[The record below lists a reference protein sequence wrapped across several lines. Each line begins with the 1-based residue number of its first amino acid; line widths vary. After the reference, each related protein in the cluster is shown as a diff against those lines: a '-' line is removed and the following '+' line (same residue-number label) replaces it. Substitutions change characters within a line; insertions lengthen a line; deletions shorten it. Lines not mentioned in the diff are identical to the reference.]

1 VLRCNIIWHFS
12 SSFSNGN
19 FTFSANETNDN
30 NDDNNDE
37 KLTKRRALRRENK
50 QNRAAHLSLSFT
62 RTHSMFSLFRQGS
75 IRPKNQNK
83 IRPLPMSYPKQHDN
97 NTNSIYAL
105 LSWRGL
111 LLTGSANGEI
121 NVWDPYTAQ
130 LVQKLHGH
138 EEAVSSLCAFEDD
151 YVASGSWD
159 GTVRVW
165 DTSLAQAVAVLTGHR
180 KPISSLVSTLSGS
193 LLCSGSWDGTVQ
205 CWNVRADRIQFTLNA
220 NGGSAVNC
228 LTFFRDESMLVVGCG
243 DGVLR
248 VYSTQS
254 GQKMNELSGGHHD
267 TVRAVAT
274 FTNDNE
280 HVFSAGK
287 DGKIF
292 AWSVD
297 RGTATNIVG
306 SSDLPPTSGMS
317 SLGLDGVNA
326 NSNSNNNSY
335 IAHDGGCCALQECGG
350 GKLASAGYDGSVKIW
365 DPDSRLFVA
374 QLDAHVGEKVWA
386 LSYDERMLQLFS
398 SGDKNIFAWDAATA
412 FEEEEDS
419 RDESE
424 IDVEGRSMSVASR
437 SASRADLP
445 RVMSNVSNMSGGSAS
460 LANLHVHPNFAAN
473 TSGNNS
479 LQGSYQNLSNL
490 GIGQSASASA
500 SRRGSLTDLSGI
512 VVSADVSGYNS
523 QSSQP
528 GSATKSGRRM
538 KKSDVLR
545 MELESANTQLE
556 SYAKAY
562 EDQVQR
568 YKDSEITNETL
579 RKRITEQIAKL
590 ADAEKS
596 KQELEARQ
604 SALLEE
610 GMAQLRS
617 EFEREKALALYAT
630 EKESKA
636 RFEVTIKEK
645 ENAVATLREELLQ
658 SNAKLEKERQE
669 TFSRLEALEGERS
682 KSKLEADSLRQL
694 NDRLLKEYKKSTTE
708 GETQTNEEARTIKK
722 LESEIE
728 SLKRDRAQF
737 EINSKAAY
745 EQIFARNEALDAEV
759 SRLTGTL
766 ENASKTIDA
775 LKVDVQTASSQTNA
789 TRSEL
794 EASFAER
801 EKVLRLEFESKT
813 SERFEAI
820 ASEKSTLE
828 EKLELLEDALKD
840 TTESM
845 QKEIEKANVD
855 RESETSALKEALG
868 DALRANEIANVE
880 VANAIAAHHN
890 AEMKFETET
899 KKTQER
905 EERMKQDLETKPDP
919 AVVAVV
925 EEENAALRK
934 LDEEQ
939 KDKIA
944 HLEAEYQRA
953 NERLREAE
961 EDRRKERQGL
971 ESIAH
976 DLEKKLEETR
986 EKRKEEMKESQAA
999 LRESKDRLQKADNDA
1014 HMLRSDLET
1023 AQKRL
1028 EDAIQ
1033 NIDSTETSLES
1044 KYRQEIEKLELQ
1056 AKTLQR
1062 ELLDSKNETEN
1073 ALESASRAKTQL
1085 TDAKEKFAKAVSK
1098 GKGFQDQVSM
1108 LRETLEEVEV
1118 RSREAEREK
1127 RNAEAERER
1136 MLRDFE
1142 DAESR
1147 EVRVKDALNHEKK
1160 RTASLKDELR
1170 EATEKLVE
1178 FETLLEEET
1187 KKLGEVEAKV
1197 KAEEF
1202 AMERERANAKDAK
1215 RECDEMKIALKVA
1228 EKTVEEITTERDE
1241 VNVRLKET
1249 EVLLVESEKHV
1260 EDAETRVQEAKQ
1272 SLTQLK
1278 ASLDFANSR
1287 SKELEAKLV
1296 EAEEQD
1302 SPTRLSTADSAREE
1316 SLNRTDALEMEL
1328 GTSKRDL
1335 ADANEKLKDSLERV
1349 VQLETEAKRRNE
1361 EYVAASNEVERLESA
1376 VNEAE
1381 MKISKLKTE
1390 IETSSK
1396 QQQQQ
1401 LDSTAAVPYDN
1412 SIDAQTEDEKDAES
1426 RRVRWL
1432 EQQRLQAAE
1441 SRAQNLEIELQQLRS
1456 EAEAARVAAS
1466 EAWAVAS
1473 QAGVSRQP
1481 DTGGG
1486 PESIA
1491 PSSPGGRSSFH
1502 PMASRSEYQF
1512 GGGGRQ
1518 HQANDLA
1525 SALEKQRYEMK
1536 IDALKVDAERLRRDR
1551 DRARRELER
1560 GKAAA
1565 KNAVAQVVERL
1576 RVEVHSRAIAERE
1589 RDVLQSDLKRTM
1601 RQANDR
1607 LEQKTREAARAHEE
1621 FLDAKRKLEKLK
1633 QEKSLVS
1640 RAVEELHHNQD
1651 ASATTAASTVT
1662 NPTSPRP
1669 PPGTKAATAYAVN
1682 HQQHAPS
1689 SSQTSVFVVT
1699 SEHVK
1704 ILVGMILTML
1714 FTVKFL
1720 NNGNVNGAA
1729 EL

>member
-1 VLRCNIIWHFS
+1 
-12 SSFSNGN
+12 
-19 FTFSANETNDN
+19 
-30 NDDNNDE
+30 
-37 KLTKRRALRRENK
+37 
-50 QNRAAHLSLSFT
+50 
-62 RTHSMFSLFRQGS
+62 
-75 IRPKNQNK
+75 
-83 IRPLPMSYPKQHDN
+83 
-97 NTNSIYAL
+97 
-105 LSWRGL
+105 
-111 LLTGSANGEI
+111 
-121 NVWDPYTAQ
+121 
-130 LVQKLHGH
+130 
-138 EEAVSSLCAFEDD
+138 
-151 YVASGSWD
+151 
-159 GTVRVW
+159 
-165 DTSLAQAVAVLTGHR
+165 
-180 KPISSLVSTLSGS
+180 
-193 LLCSGSWDGTVQ
+193 
-205 CWNVRADRIQFTLNA
+205 
-220 NGGSAVNC
+220 
-228 LTFFRDESMLVVGCG
+228 
-243 DGVLR
+243 
-248 VYSTQS
+248 
-254 GQKMNELSGGHHD
+254 
-267 TVRAVAT
+267 
-274 FTNDNE
+274 
-280 HVFSAGK
+280 
-287 DGKIF
+287 
-292 AWSVD
+292 
-297 RGTATNIVG
+297 
-306 SSDLPPTSGMS
+306 
-317 SLGLDGVNA
+317 
-326 NSNSNNNSY
+326 
-335 IAHDGGCCALQECGG
+335 
-350 GKLASAGYDGSVKIW
+350 
-365 DPDSRLFVA
+365 
-374 QLDAHVGEKVWA
+374 
-386 LSYDERMLQLFS
+386 
-398 SGDKNIFAWDAATA
+398 
-412 FEEEEDS
+412 
-419 RDESE
+419 
-424 IDVEGRSMSVASR
+424 
-437 SASRADLP
+437 
-445 RVMSNVSNMSGGSAS
+445 
-460 LANLHVHPNFAAN
+460 
-473 TSGNNS
+473 
-479 LQGSYQNLSNL
+479 
-490 GIGQSASASA
+490 
-500 SRRGSLTDLSGI
+500 
-512 VVSADVSGYNS
+512 
-523 QSSQP
+523 
-528 GSATKSGRRM
+528 M

-617 EFEREKALALYAT
+617 EFEREKSLALDAT

-636 RFEVTIKEK
+636 RFEVTIRER
-645 ENAVATLREELLQ
+645 ENALATLREELLQ

-694 NDRLLKEYKKSTTE
+694 NERLLKEYKKSTTE
-708 GETQTNEEARTIKK
+708 EETQTNEEARTIKK

-899 KKTQER
+899 KKMQER

-971 ESIAH
+971 ESIAR

-1033 NIDSTETSLES
+1033 NVDSTETSLES

-1178 FETLLEEET
+1178 LETLLEEET

-1349 VQLETEAKRRNE
+1349 VRLETEAKRRNE

-1401 LDSTAAVPYDN
+1401 PDSTAAVPYDN

-1518 HQANDLA
+1518 HQANNLA

-1536 IDALKVDAERLRRDR
+1536 IDALKVDVERLRRDR

-1633 QEKSLVS
+1633 HEKSLVS

-1651 ASATTAASTVT
+1651 AAATTAANTVT

-1669 PPGTKAATAYAVN
+1669 PPGTKAATAYAAN

>member
-1 VLRCNIIWHFS
+1 
-12 SSFSNGN
+12 
-19 FTFSANETNDN
+19 
-30 NDDNNDE
+30 
-37 KLTKRRALRRENK
+37 
-50 QNRAAHLSLSFT
+50 
-62 RTHSMFSLFRQGS
+62 M
-75 IRPKNQNK
+75 
-83 IRPLPMSYPKQHDN
+83 
-97 NTNSIYAL
+97 
-105 LSWRGL
+105 
-111 LLTGSANGEI
+111 TGSASGEI

-193 LLCSGSWDGTVQ
+193 LLCSGSWDGTVL
-205 CWNVRADRIQFTLNA
+205 CWDVRADRIQFTLNA

-248 VYSTQS
+248 VYSTHN
-254 GQKMNELSGGHHD
+254 GQKMNELRGGHHD

-292 AWSVD
+292 AWNVD
-297 RGTATNIVG
+297 RGTATNIAG
-306 SSDLPPTSGMS
+306 SSLDLPSTSS
-317 SLGLDGVNA
+317 TGLDGTSASSSKN
-326 NSNSNNNSY
+326 NNNSSSY
-335 IAHDGGCCALQECGG
+335 VAHEGGCCALQECGG

-365 DPDSRLFVA
+365 DPDSRLFIA

-398 SGDKNIFAWDAATA
+398 SGDRNIFAWDAATA

-419 RDESE
+419 RDASD

-445 RVMSNVSNMSGGSAS
+445 RVMSNVSNMSAGSGS

-473 TSGNNS
+473 SSGNNS
-479 LQGSYQNLSNL
+479 LHGSYQNLSNL
-490 GIGQSASASA
+490 GAGHSVSASA
-500 SRRGSLTDLSGI
+500 SRRGSVTDLSGTL
-512 VVSADVSGYNS
+512 VSADVSGYNS

-528 GSATKSGRRM
+528 SSATKSGRRM

-568 YKDSEITNETL
+568 FKESENANEIL

-596 KQELEARQ
+596 KQELEAGQ
-604 SALLEE
+604 SAVRND
-610 GMAQLRS
+610 MKAQLQS
-617 EFEREKALALYAT
+617 EFEREKAIALDAL
-630 EKESKA
+630 EKELKA
-636 RFEVTIKEK
+636 RFEGTIRER
-645 ENAVATLREELLQ
+645 ENSIATLREELAQ
-658 SNAKLEKERQE
+658 SNATLEKERQE
-669 TFSRLEALEGERS
+669 TIARLEVLEGERS

-694 NDRLLKEYKKSTTE
+694 NERLLKEYKKTTSE
-708 GETQTNEEARTIKK
+708 EETQANEQANTIAK
-722 LESEIE
+722 LENEIE
-728 SLKRDRAQF
+728 SLKRDRAEF
-737 EINSKAAY
+737 EKDSKASY
-745 EQIFARNEALDAEV
+745 EQIFARNEALSAEV

-766 ENASKTIDA
+766 DDATKTIEA
-775 LKVDVQTASSQTNA
+775 LKGDVQTANSQTDA
-789 TRSEL
+789 TKSEL
-794 EASFAER
+794 EVSFAER
-801 EKVLRLEFESKT
+801 EKALRLELESKRN
-813 SERFEAI
+813 ERLEALE
-820 ASEKSTLE
+820 SEKSTLE

-840 TTESM
+840 TAENM
-845 QKEIEKANVD
+845 QKELEKANID

-868 DALRANEIANVE
+868 DALRSNEIANVE
-880 VANAIAAHHN
+880 VANALAAQKS
-890 AEMKFETET
+890 AEMKLKTEME
-899 KKTQER
+899 KMQER

-919 AVVAVV
+919 AAMAVT
-925 EEENAALRK
+925 EEENATLRK

-939 KDKIA
+939 KEKIA

-953 NERLREAE
+953 NDRLREIE
-961 EDRRKERQGL
+961 DDRRKERQEL
-971 ESIAH
+971 EIVAR

-986 EKRKEEMKESQAA
+986 EKRKEEMKENQAA
-999 LRESKDRLQKADNDA
+999 LREFKDRLQNADSDA
-1014 HMLRSDLET
+1014 HMLRSELET
-1023 AQKRL
+1023 VQKRL
-1028 EDAIQ
+1028 EDALQ
-1033 NIDSTETSLES
+1033 SVDLTETSVES
-1044 KYRQEIEKLELQ
+1044 KYLQEIEQLELR
-1056 AKTLQR
+1056 AKSLQR

-1073 ALESASRAKTQL
+1073 ALESVSRAKTQL
-1085 TDAKEKFAKAVSK
+1085 AHAKEKFAKAVTK

-1108 LRETLEEVEV
+1108 LRETLEEVET

-1147 EVRVKDALNHEKK
+1147 EARVKDALNHEKK

-1197 KAEEF
+1197 KAEEV
-1202 AMERERANAKDAK
+1202 AIERERANAKDAK
-1215 RECDEMKIALKVA
+1215 RECDELKIALKVA
-1228 EKTVEEITTERDE
+1228 EKAVEEITIERDE

-1272 SLTQLK
+1272 NLTQLK

-1287 SKELEAKLV
+1287 SKELEAKLI

-1316 SLNRTDALEMEL
+1316 SLNRADALEMEL
-1328 GTSKRDL
+1328 GASKRDL
-1335 ADANEKLKDSLERV
+1335 ADVNEKLKDSLEKV
-1349 VQLETEAKRRNE
+1349 VQLETEVKRRNE
-1361 EYVAASNEVERLESA
+1361 ECVAASEEIGRLKSV

-1381 MKISKLKTE
+1381 MKISALKTDV
-1390 IETSSK
+1390 ETSSK
-1396 QQQQQ
+1396 QQKQP
-1401 LDSTAAVPYDN
+1401 DSSATFPNNDSN
-1412 SIDAQTEDEKDAES
+1412 DTQNEDEKDAEI
-1426 RRVRWL
+1426 RRLRWL

-1466 EAWAVAS
+1466 EAWVVAS
-1473 QAGVSRQP
+1473 QAGVSRP
-1481 DTGGG
+1481 GGG
-1486 PESIA
+1486 PPESIA

-1502 PMASRSEYQF
+1502 PTASRSEYQF
-1512 GGGGRQ
+1512 GGGGAH
-1518 HQANDLA
+1518 HQANSLT

-1536 IDALKVDAERLRRDR
+1536 IDALKVDVERLRRER

-1607 LEQKTREAARAHEE
+1607 LEQKTREAAQANED

-1633 QEKSLVS
+1633 LEKSLVS
-1640 RAVEELHHNQD
+1640 RAVEELYHAKEDSPTSD
-1651 ASATTAASTVT
+1651 ATSTVAT
-1662 NPTSPRP
+1662 NPISPRP
-1669 PPGTKAATAYAVN
+1669 PPGTKAATAYAAN

>member
-1 VLRCNIIWHFS
+1 
-12 SSFSNGN
+12 
-19 FTFSANETNDN
+19 
-30 NDDNNDE
+30 
-37 KLTKRRALRRENK
+37 
-50 QNRAAHLSLSFT
+50 
-62 RTHSMFSLFRQGS
+62 MFSLFRQGS

-83 IRPLPMSYPKQHDN
+83 IRPLPMSYPRQTS

-130 LVQKLHGH
+130 LVQQLRGH

-180 KPISSLVSTLSGS
+180 KPISSVVSTISGS

-205 CWNVRADRIQFTLNA
+205 CWNVRADRIQFTLNS

-228 LTFFRDESMLVVGCG
+228 MTFFRDESMLVVGCG

-248 VYSTQS
+248 VYSTQN
-254 GQKMNELSGGHHD
+254 GQKMKDLRGGHQD

-274 FTNDNE
+274 FTNNNE

-292 AWSVD
+292 AWNVD

-306 SSDLPPTSGMS
+306 SDVASSS
-317 SLGLDGVNA
+317 SLGLDGSGAMNSS
-326 NSNSNNNSY
+326 SNSSSSY
-335 IAHDGGCCALQECGG
+335 VAHDGGCCALQECGS

-419 RDESE
+419 RDASE

-437 SASRADLP
+437 STSRADLP
-445 RVMSNVSNMSGGSAS
+445 RVMSNVSNSSGGSGS

-473 TSGNNS
+473 TSGSNS
-479 LQGSYQNLSNL
+479 LQGSYQSLSNL
-490 GIGQSASASA
+490 GGVHSRSASV
-500 SRRGSLTDLSGI
+500 SRRESATDLSGI
-512 VVSADVSGYNS
+512 VVSADASGYNS

-528 GSATKSGRRM
+528 SSATKSGRRL
-538 KKSDVLR
+538 KKSEVLR
-545 MELESANTQLE
+545 MELESANVQLE

-562 EDQVQR
+562 EDQAQR
-568 YKDSEITNETL
+568 YKESESANETL

-590 ADAEKS
+590 ADVEKS
-596 KQELEARQ
+596 KQELEAQ
-604 SALLEE
+604 QGALFEE
-610 GMAQLRS
+610 KKAQLRS
-617 EFEREKALALYAT
+617 EFEQEKSSALDAM

-636 RFEVTIKEK
+636 RFEVTTRE
-645 ENAVATLREELLQ
+645 REELIAKQREELVQ
-658 SNAKLEKERQE
+658 SNEMLEKERQE
-669 TFSRLEALEGERS
+669 TIARLEALESEHS

-694 NDRLLKEYKKSTTE
+694 NERLLKEYKKNTKE
-708 GETQTNEEARTIKK
+708 EETHNNEQANTIAS
-722 LESEIE
+722 LEDEIE
-728 SLKRDRAQF
+728 SLKRDGARF
-737 EINSKAAY
+737 EKDSKEAY
-745 EQIFARNEALDAEV
+745 DQIAARNETLSAEV
-759 SRLTGTL
+759 SRLKGTL
-766 ENASKTIDA
+766 FDATKTIEA
-775 LKVDVQTASSQTNA
+775 LKRDVESTSLQTN
-789 TRSEL
+789 TTKSEL

-801 EKVLRLEFESKT
+801 EKALRLEFEAKT
-813 SERFEAI
+813 SARLESVEV
-820 ASEKSTLE
+820 EKSTLE
-828 EKLELLEDALKD
+828 EKLTLLEEALKD
-840 TTESM
+840 TTENM
-845 QKEIEKANVD
+845 QTKLEKANVD
-855 RESETSALKEALG
+855 RESETNALKEALG
-868 DALRANEIANVE
+868 DALRANETANVE
-880 VANAIAAHHN
+880 VTNALVARKN
-890 AEMKFETET
+890 AETKLETEVA
-899 KKTQER
+899 KMQER
-905 EERMKQDLETKPDP
+905 ERRLKYDLETKPDP
-919 AVVAVV
+919 EVVAVA

-934 LDEEQ
+934 LDGEQ
-939 KDKIA
+939 KEKIA
-944 HLEAEYQRA
+944 NLEAEYKRA
-953 NERLREAE
+953 NERLREVE
-961 EDRRKERQGL
+961 EEGRKERLEL
-971 ESIAH
+971 ESAARN
-976 DLEKKLEETR
+976 LEKNLEEAR
-986 EKRKEEMKESQAA
+986 EKWKEEMKESQAS
-999 LRESKDRLQKADNDA
+999 LRQYKDRWQKADNDA
-1014 HMLRSDLET
+1014 HMLRSELET
-1023 AQKRL
+1023 VQKRL
-1028 EDAIQ
+1028 EDAIKSV
-1033 NIDSTETSLES
+1033 NSKETSMES
-1044 KYRQEIEKLELQ
+1044 RYRQEIEQLELQ

-1073 ALESASRAKTQL
+1073 ALESASRAKMQL
-1085 TDAKEKFAKAVSK
+1085 ADAKEKFTKAVSK

-1108 LRETLEEVEV
+1108 LRETLEEVET
-1118 RSREAEREK
+1118 RSREVEREK
-1127 RNAEAERER
+1127 RNAEAKRER
-1136 MLRDFE
+1136 TLRDFE

-1147 EVRVKDALNHEKK
+1147 EARMKDALNHEKK

-1178 FETLLEEET
+1178 YETLLEEET

-1197 KAEEF
+1197 KAEEL
-1202 AMERERANAKDAK
+1202 AMERERAHAKDAK
-1215 RECDEMKIALKVA
+1215 RRNDEMKITLKVA
-1228 EKTVEEITTERDE
+1228 EKTIEEITIERDE
-1241 VNVRLKET
+1241 ASVRLKET
-1249 EVLLVESEKHV
+1249 EVLLAESEKHV

-1287 SKELEAKLV
+1287 SKELEAKLL

-1328 GTSKRDL
+1328 GASKRDL
-1335 ADANEKLKDSLERV
+1335 ADANEKLKDSREKV
-1349 VQLETEAKRRNE
+1349 AQLETEIKRRNK
-1361 EYVAASNEVERLESA
+1361 EYVTALEEVERLKSA

-1381 MKISKLKTE
+1381 MKISELKID
-1390 IETSSK
+1390 IETTSKLQKEQHGNSS
-1396 QQQQQ
+1396 
-1401 LDSTAAVPYDN
+1401 APVPNKYDD
-1412 SIDAQTEDEKDAES
+1412 DAQTEDEKDAEI

-1473 QAGVSRQP
+1473 QAGVSRQ
-1481 DTGGG
+1481 TGGSGG

-1502 PMASRSEYQF
+1502 PTASRSEYHF
-1512 GGGGRQ
+1512 GGGP
-1518 HQANDLA
+1518 HHAQANDLA

-1536 IDALKVDAERLRRDR
+1536 IDALKVDVERLRRDR

-1560 GKAAA
+1560 GKANA

-1589 RDVLQSDLKRTM
+1589 RDVLQSDLKRAM
-1601 RQANDR
+1601 RQANDK
-1607 LEQKTREAARAHEE
+1607 LEQKTREAVQANED

-1633 QEKSLVS
+1633 LEKSCVS
-1640 RAVEELHHNQD
+1640 RAMEGLHQTHED
-1651 ASATTAASTVT
+1651 AVGSAVT

-1669 PPGTKAATAYAVN
+1669 PPGTKAATAYVAN
-1682 HQQHAPS
+1682 QQHIS
-1689 SSQTSVFVVT
+1689 SSQTNIFVVT

-1704 ILVGMILTML
+1704 IFVGMVLAVLLTA
-1714 FTVKFL
+1714 KFL
-1720 NNGNVNGAA
+1720 RSENVNVTA
-1729 EL
+1729 EF